1 MVDPVSSTSSL
12 ASGVQASWQ
21 RAARRTG
28 GGGAR
33 STGGG
38 GACDDGGGGTD
49 EPENEPDRG
58 TSGCDCCCAESMSVL
73 EPLLLCTRLERGGA
87 IGAPP
92 PRPRPR
98 SEPPRPAGGPPAAA
112 AAGAPPP
119 PAAPPPR
126 DGGGRLRARCSPAG
140 VVATS
145 TSEAADDG
153 GDGCGAALAAGEAG
167 VGGGACAGGGAPP
180 APAFGSARGG
190 RATVDSEA
198 DRFMAACW
206 SAGSLATAAGR
217 SEPGLLPPPP
227 PPPRDGPEPAAP
239 LARPPRPPPPR
250 PRALLGATG
259 PAGAEAELVGV
270 EGEGG
275 WWCLAAAP
283 AAGGDGGSCAM
294 CAMKVADEP
303 DDEADSGDGLLG
315 DTRCTTVA
323 APAVVTGT
331 SSEALELAL
340 AFDINSAPSDSGG
353 EVDTMLS

>member
-1 MVDPVSSTSSL
+1 M
-12 ASGVQASWQ
+12 
-21 RAARRTG
+21 
-28 GGGAR
+28 
-33 STGGG
+33 
-38 GACDDGGGGTD
+38 
-49 EPENEPDRG
+49 
-58 TSGCDCCCAESMSVL
+58 
-73 EPLLLCTRLERGGA
+73 
-87 IGAPP
+87 
-92 PRPRPR
+92 
-98 SEPPRPAGGPPAAA
+98 
-112 AAGAPPP
+112 
-119 PAAPPPR
+119 
-126 DGGGRLRARCSPAG
+126 
-140 VVATS
+140 
-145 TSEAADDG
+145 
-153 GDGCGAALAAGEAG
+153 
-167 VGGGACAGGGAPP
+167 
-180 APAFGSARGG
+180 
-190 RATVDSEA
+190 DSEA

-275 WWCLAAAP
+275 WWCLAAA
-283 AAGGDGGSCAM
+283 AGGDGGSCAM

-303 DDEADSGDGLLG
+303 DDDEADSGDGLLG